1 MKRRIENN
9 KNIQKMEQ
17 KDINIYEILKDEE
30 YGTELYTPKCG
41 RVWHSGMANDKDS
54 AKAIWTEDGAG
65 REHFFDKNGKIYK
78 EGEILL
84 FPSKQMRDWSKFFKK
99 GDVLEYVGDK
109 KLQGTCTFEKYEDE
123 TKTRFFGRFVKEKEV
138 LNPNLSANFR
148 TVDWVKK
155 HDPAGYIRFVEERLG
170 GKLNRKTLE
179 IEKAQPDFKDG
190 DIAFADYGNRQ
201 DVFVVSDKTDLSE
214 GYSSFISLDLSSL
227 TLSMGYRTSFFK
239 KDLCKLRLATEEE
252 KQQLFDALE
261 KEGKRWD
268 SEKKQIVDLKP
279 AFEVGK
285 LYVFNEDDEDG
296 ELTIIGELIA
306 KNESEDTL
314 TFGNQYEIENE
325 KFVTDQTF
333 DLRISVNKELR
344 EATEGEVE
352 LFNKHYDIWKNGK
365 EEREQPAFKT
375 FDKVLVRDGGE
386 YGWLPALFVRDLG
399 EGANYRYKVLSLRS
413 GKPAEF
419 ACCIPY
425 EGNENI
431 IFTDHNI
438 YNLPF

>member
-1 MKRRIENN
+1 
-9 KNIQKMEQ
+9 MEQ
-17 KDINIYEILKDEE
+17 KDIDIFEILKNEE

-54 AKAIWTEDGAG
+54 AKAIWTEDEAG

-78 EGEILL
+78 EGEVLL
-84 FPSKQMRDWSKFFKK
+84 FPSKEMRDWSKFFKK

-138 LNPNLSANFR
+138 LNPNLSSNFR

-155 HDPAGYIRFVEERLG
+155 YDPTGYIRFVEERLG

-179 IEKAQPDFKDG
+179 IEKTQP
-190 DIAFADYGNRQ
+190 A
-201 DVFVVSDKTDLSE
+201 
-214 GYSSFISLDLSSL
+214 
-227 TLSMGYRTSFFK
+227 
-239 KDLCKLRLATEEE
+239 
-252 KQQLFDALE
+252 
-261 KEGKRWD
+261 
-268 SEKKQIVDLKP
+268 KP
-279 AFEVGK
+279 TFEVGK
-285 LYVFNEDDEDG
+285 LYVFHERDEDG
-296 ELTIIGELIA
+296 ELTIIGKLID

-325 KFVTDQTF
+325 KFVTDQAF
-333 DLRISVNKELR
+333 DLRISVNTELR
-344 EATEGEVE
+344 EATENEVE
-352 LFNKHYDIWKNGK
+352 LFNKHYAIWKK
-365 EEREQPAFKT
+365 EKEAKEQPDFKT
-375 FDKVLVRDGGE
+375 FDKVLVRDGKE
-386 YGWLPALFVRDLG
+386 YEWLPALFVRDRG

-431 IFTDHNI
+431 IFTDYDI
-438 YNLPF
+438 ENLPF